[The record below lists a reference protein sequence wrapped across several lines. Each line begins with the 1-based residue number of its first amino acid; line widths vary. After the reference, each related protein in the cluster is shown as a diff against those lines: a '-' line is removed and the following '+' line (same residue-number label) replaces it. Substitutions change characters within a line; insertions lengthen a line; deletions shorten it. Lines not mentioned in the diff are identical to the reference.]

1 MTGSI
6 GVFCLRV
13 AVVVVLMAP
22 AATLQ
27 AQGRGQSICRDVWDW
42 NSGRYVQVCNDVYYP
57 PSSPSPPPP
66 PAPDL
71 QARQTIDTEN
81 TIRYNAD
88 AEQRKAQLQAI
99 EHAGAPDRGS
109 PSALSLCP
117 PPYRMTARD
126 GCQPSRSR

>member
-42 NSGRYVQVCNDVYYP
+42 SSGRYVQVCNEVYYP
-57 PSSPSPPPP
+57 PPSQSAS
-66 PAPDL
+66 PAPDPP
-71 QARQTIDTEN
+71 ARQTTSTES

>member
-1 MTGSI
+1 MNGSI
-6 GVFCLRV
+6 AAFSLRF
-13 AVVVVLMAP
+13 AAVVVLMAP
-22 AATLQ
+22 ATAVQ
-27 AQGRGQSICRDVWDW
+27 AQGRGQSVCRDVWDW
-42 NSGRYVQVCNDVYYP
+42 NSGRYVQVCNEVYYTP
-57 PSSPSPPPP
+57 PSPS
-66 PAPDL
+66 PDL

-99 EHAGAPDRGS
+99 EHARASDRGS

>member
-1 MTGSI
+1 MNGSI
-6 GVFCLRV
+6 AAFSLRF
-13 AVVVVLMAP
+13 AAVVVLMAP
-22 AATLQ
+22 ATAVQ
-27 AQGRGQSICRDVWDW
+27 AQGRGQSVCRDVWDW
-42 NSGRYVQVCNDVYYP
+42 NSGRYVQVCNEVYYP
-57 PSSPSPPPP
+57 PPSPS
-66 PAPDL
+66 PDL

-99 EHAGAPDRGS
+99 EHARASDRGS